1 MDLVPF
7 RLDVADAE
15 LDDLRA
21 RLSRTRWPERE
32 TVGDG
37 DGLDWSQ
44 GIPLSYVRDLCGYWE
59 RDYDWRR
66 AEAQVNAWPQ
76 WRAGVDGL
84 GIHVLHARSPEPD
97 ALPLVLTHGW
107 PGSIVEFLKVIGPL
121 SDPAAHGG
129 DRADAFHVVCPTLP
143 GYGWSDKPASTG
155 WNVAR
160 IADAWDEL
168 MHGLGYERYAA
179 QGGDWGSMVTMCLG
193 MQHPDHLV
201 GLHVNMPIVRP
212 DPATF
217 DDLTDREKE
226 TLAAMEEHRR
236 WGTGYS
242 KQQSTRP
249 QTVGYGLTDSP
260 AGQCAW
266 IVEKFWAWTDCDGH
280 PENVLTRDELLDNVM
295 FYWLPAAAASSARL
309 YWESFRQVPSD
320 RIGVPAGCSVFPGE
334 VYRASRRWMEQRFS
348 DLRYWNELGRGG
360 HFAAFEQPELFV
372 TELRSCFRMMR
383 ARP

>member
-129 DRADAFHVVCPTLP
+129 DPADAFHVVCPTLP

-168 MHGLGYERYAA
+168 MRGLGYERYAA

-280 PENVLTRDELLDNVM
+280 PENVLTRDELLDNVR

-334 VYRASRRWMEQRFS
+334 VFRASRRWMEQRFS